1 MYSALK
7 LPGLNASVFERESSP
22 RFLFT
27 TKSEMLRLAAERRS
41 MIFHSVKMQ
50 LKVIDDNKDRAAG
63 PLLH

>member
-41 MIFHSVKMQ
+41 MIFYSGK
-50 LKVIDDNKDRAAG
+50 NAAQG
-63 PLLH
+63 HR